1 MRKVVFQAE
10 LHPGEN
16 VDAVDRQILNLLQ
29 KDCRLS
35 FNKVAAKIGVSVG
48 TAYNRIKNLEAKGVL
63 KGYTALVDPAKM
75 GYGLTAL
82 ILLQAESGHLIEAE
96 AAVARVATVI
106 AVYDVTGEYDACL
119 IAKFHDRNGLNVFLK
134 QLSAT
139 SYVKRTLTNVAL
151 TTVKEDFRV
160 KL

>member
-1 MRKVVFQAE
+1 VRKVAFQAE
-10 LHPGEN
+10 SNAGN

-35 FNKVAAKIGVSVG
+35 FNKVAGKIGVSVG
-48 TAYNRIKNLEAKGVL
+48 TAYNRIKSLEAKGVL
-63 KGYTALVDPAKM
+63 KGYAVMVDSAKM

-82 ILLQAESGHLIEAE
+82 ILVQAEGGHLIEVE
-96 AAVARVATVI
+96 EVVAKVASVI
-106 AVYDVTGEYDACL
+106 AVYDVTGEYDACI
-119 IAKFHDRNGLNVFLK
+119 IAKFYDRNSLNTFLK

-139 SYVKRTLTNVAL
+139 PYVKRTLTNVAL

-160 KL
+160 NL

>member
-1 MRKVVFQAE
+1 MRKAAFQAE
-10 LHPGEN
+10 PIAGN

-29 KDCRLS
+29 RDCRLS
-35 FNKVAAKIGVSVG
+35 FNKVAGKIGVSVG
-48 TAYNRIKNLEAKGVL
+48 TAYNRVKNLEAKGVL
-63 KGYTALVDPAKM
+63 KGYTVLVDGAKM

-82 ILLQAESGHLIEAE
+82 ILMQAEGGHLTEVE
-96 AAVARVATVI
+96 EAVAKVAGVI
-106 AVYDVTGEYDACL
+106 AVYDVTGEYDACV
-119 IAKFHDRNGLNVFLK
+119 IAKFQDRNSLNTFLK

-160 KL
+160 NL